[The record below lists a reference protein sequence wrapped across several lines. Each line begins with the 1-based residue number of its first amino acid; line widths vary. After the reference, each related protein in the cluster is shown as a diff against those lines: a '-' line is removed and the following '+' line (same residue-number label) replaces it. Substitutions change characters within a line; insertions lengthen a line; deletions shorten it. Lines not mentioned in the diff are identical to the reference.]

1 MIREAGDSLP
11 LLPGSSRTAAAAS
24 QTGPDDLAAE
34 LNPHE
39 TVLNPHKAVPGGLAA
54 RADQKRGFPR
64 TGRSPPARQPVR
76 AEPATMSPA
85 IRSAHDAQ
93 LTVSRA

>member
-1 MIREAGDSLP
+1 MGPQARAGLRQPPHCAYSSGMHGDSLP

-39 TVLNPHKAVPGGLAA
+39 TELNPHE
-54 RADQKRGFPR
+54 AD
-64 TGRSPPARQPVR
+64 PVG
-76 AEPATMSPA
+76 
-85 IRSAHDAQ
+85 
-93 LTVSRA
+93 

>member
-1 MIREAGDSLP
+1 MGTAGPGRTAAASSLRLFIREAGDSLP

-39 TVLNPHKAVPGGLAA
+39 RGSPRGLAA
-54 RADQKRGFPR
+54 EQ
-64 TGRSPPARQPVR
+64 
-76 AEPATMSPA
+76 
-85 IRSAHDAQ
+85 IRSGAFRARAIAHRHG
-93 LTVSRA
+93 SW